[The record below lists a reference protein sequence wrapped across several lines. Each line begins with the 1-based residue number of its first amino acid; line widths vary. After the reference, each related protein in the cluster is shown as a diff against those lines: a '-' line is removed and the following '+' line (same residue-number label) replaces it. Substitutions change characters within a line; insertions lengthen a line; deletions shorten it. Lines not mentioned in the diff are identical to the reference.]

1 MVRLL
6 QRLACKGGKDERCP
20 VDFLVVVLAQLLFLR
35 GGPAAERF
43 PEVRVGVL
51 GADHKANL
59 ARGVSRDGGIGIF
72 DSGEDLSAVLLELG
86 DERKV
91 QPLVL
96 GCAKNQ

>member
-1 MVRLL
+1 MDLGRVVSALL
-6 QRLACKGGKDERCP
+6 ILLLLGPGSEG
-20 VDFLVVVLAQLLFLR
+20 VLDVGL
-35 GGPAAERF
+35 
-43 PEVRVGVL
+43 GVL